1 MTLDWKNFIDEIVS
15 AKFVISSSLHG
26 IILAEAY
33 GVPCV
38 MLKDTESDDFF
49 KYEDYYRSTGRKHFF
64 IANSVEEALDYRDVE
79 VPDLRAMQE
88 ALLNKF
94 ALKG

>member
-1 MTLDWKNFIDEIVS
+1 MTRDWKNFIDEIVS
-15 AKFVISSSLHG
+15 ASFVISSSLHG

-33 GVPCV
+33 GIPCV

-64 IANSVEEALDYRDVE
+64 IANSVEEALEHRDVE

-88 ALLNKF
+88 VLLDKF
-94 ALKG
+94 DIFG